1 VNSPPS
7 EVTFARERIAAL
19 LVLLEQM
26 AAGDTDRKLP
36 ISPLRDEL
44 DAIAFGVNVLVGEL
58 RWASARLTQA
68 EQRQTAELHR
78 AKDEAERAN
87 EAKSVFLR
95 NASHEI
101 RTPISAILG
110 IADLLALPDLTDRE
124 RLDVV
129 TRLRANGEAL
139 LSLVGNILDLSR
151 LDAGKIALAEEPV
164 SPLELVREVLK
175 SLEPEASR
183 KNVSFRFDV
192 EADANPTIETDR
204 QRLRQILINVVAN
217 AVKFTA
223 SGSVRVSLRTMPSS
237 DGVAHLAIDVADTGV
252 GIAPD
257 RHEHLFEPFEQA
269 DLSIARTHGGTGL
282 GLALSRRL
290 AEQLGGTLG
299 LLQSAPGR
307 GSTFRVTLRGR
318 RVEPVRAEFS
328 SASLT
333 PSANIPTSVLDGVRI
348 LVAEDHADMQLAIS
362 RILKAVG
369 ASVECAY
376 DGREAVAMA
385 MSRTFDIVL
394 MDVRMARWDGLEA
407 TRLLR
412 SEGCRFPIVALSAF
426 ATTDLQAACLD
437 AGCNA
442 YLAKPFRLDEL
453 IASIRLLVSDGP
465 GSRPS

>member
-1 VNSPPS
+1 VSSPPS

-26 AAGDTDRKLP
+26 AAGDTGRKLP

-183 KNVSFRFDV
+183 KNVSLRFDV

-453 IASIRLLVSDGP
+453 IASIRLLVSNGP